1 MTLNRKLVAIIILS
15 LFAHPAYADY
25 KLDSN
30 REYSIKIPKDD
41 IVRIKVKDD
50 RIAQVFAKSNY
61 FNLENDPKSGTV
73 FLTNLRDKPY
83 SFTFITEKGREQSLR
98 LIPAE
103 RGYVDKM
110 LFFSEVKKDKQTRS
124 GYLHEE
130 TMSKVNLAKR
140 LGFYDLSEPTIR
152 QENFTVK
159 AIGYRNFKDL
169 RVRKYELSNHQRQA
183 VLKLKPQDLSF
194 NYEVVMTMLEEDTL
208 QPGAKT
214 QLYTVARR

>member
-41 IVRIKVKDD
+41 IVRIKVKGD

-61 FNLENDPKSGTV
+61 FSLENDPKSGTV

-98 LIPAE
+98 LIPAD
-103 RGYVDKM
+103 RDYVIKAN
-110 LFFSEVKKDKQTRS
+110 FTAKEIEQKSRP

>member
-98 LIPAE
+98 LIPAD
-103 RGYVDKM
+103 RDYVIKAN
-110 LFFSEVKKDKQTRS
+110 FTAKEIEQKSRS

-140 LGFYDLSEPTIR
+140 LGFYDLNEPTIR